1 MIKIIFF
8 LILSLVLFGCNDM
21 NSTKIIDKEFTF
33 NFKGQV
39 NLYPINN
46 KKNIIKKFYEFSNH
60 EYLARQNVKIKCLNF
75 IKTQNLKDVTCKYMG
90 TRFTEK
96 ILTSL
101 D

>member
-1 MIKIIFF
+1 MHGELVLLNIMIKINFF

-33 NFKGQV
+33 NF
-39 NLYPINN
+39 
-46 KKNIIKKFYEFSNH
+46 
-60 EYLARQNVKIKCLNF
+60 

-90 TRFTEK
+90 TKFTEK